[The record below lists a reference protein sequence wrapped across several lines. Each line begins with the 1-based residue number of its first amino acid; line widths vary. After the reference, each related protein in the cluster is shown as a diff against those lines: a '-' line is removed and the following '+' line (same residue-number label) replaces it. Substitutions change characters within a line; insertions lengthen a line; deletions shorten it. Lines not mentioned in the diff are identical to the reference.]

1 MDLDFSNKVVPVV
14 VQDAITDKV
23 LAAFCMC
30 EKALEATEENKI
42 VMYYSEDEGKIKVLG
57 EENNSPFVVREMYPS
72 SDKRSLLIKAV
83 PSGENTVTLFGEK
96 NDPAGEDAED
106 FLSYLESVVED
117 RKVHPQPGSY
127 TNKLFDSGINR
138 VAQKVGEEAVEL
150 VIESKD
156 DNEDLFLGEAADLMY
171 HYIVLL
177 VKKGYTLSSV
187 VNVLK
192 KRHKR

>member
-1 MDLDFSNKVVPVV
+1 MDLDFSNKVIPVV

-23 LAAFCMC
+23 LATFCMC